1 MKLKQIDQMEMVLD
15 KRTFKIMRYIY
26 RKHEASYHEA
36 SYKELSDK
44 FNDDDLSILSV
55 LCDSLYAMYRPPKGA
70 PTKDTSTLHLDG
82 IFALTPPGNRLVED
96 RIRTNIQ
103 LIAPI
108 IVSIVSLLV
117 SITSLVIAVIFQN
130 NEFIVHLR

>member
-1 MKLKQIDQMEMVLD
+1 MKPKQIDQMEMVLD
-15 KRTFKIMRYIY
+15 KRTFKIMHYIY
-26 RKHEASYHEA
+26 RKHEA

>member
-26 RKHEASYHEA
+26 RKHEA

-55 LCDSLYAMYRPPKGA
+55 LCDSLYAMYRPPKGS

>member
-26 RKHEASYHEA
+26 RKHEA

>member
-26 RKHEASYHEA
+26 RKHEASY
-36 SYKELSDK
+36 KELCDR
-44 FNDDDLSILSV
+44 FNDGDLSILSV

-103 LIAPI
+103 LIVPI
-108 IVSIVSLLV
+108 VVSIVSLLV

-130 NEFIVHLR
+130 NEFIVYLR